1 MIEEPDY
8 AADPANPAPQKR
20 LQIISGAIAAFVGV
34 AIILTLA
41 LGAASC
47 SQESKYASWDE
58 KCENAF
64 AHKDDIRDCK
74 ALGRNNKILVA
85 E

>member
-8 AADPANPAPQKR
+8 AADPADPAPQKR
-20 LQIISGAIAAFVGV
+20 LQIISGAIGVLVVG
-34 AIILTLA
+34 AIIAVLA

-47 SQESKYASWDE
+47 SQESKYASWDQ

-64 AHKDDIRDCK
+64 AHDRDIDDCK